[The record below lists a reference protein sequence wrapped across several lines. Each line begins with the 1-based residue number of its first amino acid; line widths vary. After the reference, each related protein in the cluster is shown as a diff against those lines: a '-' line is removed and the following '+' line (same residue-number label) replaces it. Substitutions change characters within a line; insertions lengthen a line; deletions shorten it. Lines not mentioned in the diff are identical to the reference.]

1 MGVVILRALL
11 LNPLQSTFPISF
23 KRAQKNRKQIVCVD
37 KHVFISFPPWKSI
50 EGSISMVGSV
60 VVISQSNLMGD
71 IVTSKFTPK
80 ADFFKKKKT
89 IHDFQS
95 PTITNLMSYLPHIWK
110 QPLIN
115 LTHGQRSI
123 RKWVLKSSNSV
134 STPGGCDVDGIR
146 STNNRL
152 PPGLAGRFGCN

>member
-80 ADFFKKKKT
+80 ADLKKKK
-89 IHDFQS
+89 DDPWF
-95 PTITNLMSYLPHIWK
+95 PITNLMSYLPHIWK